1 MTNTMTPTQTA
12 HDILG
17 TIQVAAESA
26 GSVQMIPIR
35 TIASLRQAISN
46 ALDEEECLHRLL
58 ARCRG
63 LAYQNVIRCQVQA
76 DADAA
81 LEGQTHPRSEDALVQ
96 ARELLASLDAR
107 LGVEND

>member
-1 MTNTMTPTQTA
+1 MTPTQTA

-26 GSVQMIPIR
+26 GSVQIVAIR
-35 TIASLRQAISN
+35 TLNSLRQAIAN
-46 ALDEEECLHRLL
+46 AVDEEECLHRLL
-58 ARCRG
+58 ARCRA
-63 LAYQNVIRCQVQA
+63 LAYQQVIRCQVQA

-81 LEGQTHPRSEDALVQ
+81 MEGAVHPRSEDALVQ

>member
-26 GSVQMIPIR
+26 GSVQIVAIR
-35 TIASLRQAISN
+35 TLNSLRQAIAN
-46 ALDEEECLHRLL
+46 AVDEEECLHRLL
-58 ARCRG
+58 ARCRA
-63 LAYQNVIRCQVQA
+63 LAYQQVIRCQVQA

-81 LEGQTHPRSEDALVQ
+81 MEGAVHPRSEDALVQ

>member
-1 MTNTMTPTQTA
+1 MTPTQTA

-26 GSVQMIPIR
+26 GSVQIVAIR
-35 TIASLRQAISN
+35 TLNSLRQAIAN
-46 ALDEEECLHRLL
+46 AVDEEECLHRLL

-63 LAYQNVIRCQVQA
+63 LAYQQVIRCQVQA

-81 LEGQTHPRSEDALVQ
+81 MEGAVHPRSEDALVQ

>member
-1 MTNTMTPTQTA
+1 MTPTQTA

-17 TIQVAAESA
+17 TIPVAGESA
-26 GSVQMIPIR
+26 GSVQIVAIR
-35 TIASLRQAISN
+35 TLNSLRQAIAN
-46 ALDEEECLHRLL
+46 AVDEEECLHRLL
-58 ARCRG
+58 ARCRA
-63 LAYQNVIRCQVQA
+63 LAYQQVIRCQVQA

-81 LEGQTHPRSEDALVQ
+81 MEGAVHPRSEDALVQ

>member
-17 TIQVAAESA
+17 TIPVAGESA
-26 GSVQMIPIR
+26 GSVQIVAIR
-35 TIASLRQAISN
+35 TLNSLRHAIAN
-46 ALDEEECLHRLL
+46 AVDEEECLHRLL
-58 ARCRG
+58 ARCRA
-63 LAYQNVIRCQVQA
+63 LAYQQVIRCQVQA

-81 LEGQTHPRSEDALVQ
+81 MEGAVHPRSEDALVQ